1 MNYKVT
7 YHFGGKTQS
16 TILSA
21 DTPEEAQK
29 TILSQNNFRTI
40 TKVSETDEPV
50 YGRKSEPEYTSQ
62 SILET
67 SETDEPV
74 YGRKSEPEYTSQSI
88 LETSETD
95 PERTPQYVTQPTV
108 VDLSASTIE
117 KIADAI
123 VLKQATQNRHKPKQ
137 GISINEIDL
146 TIGDW
151 FVIILKASIAAIPVY
166 LILFL
171 VTAALTTGVLGITW

>member
-67 SETDEPV
+67 SETD
-74 YGRKSEPEYTSQSI
+74 
-88 LETSETD
+88 

-117 KIADAI
+117 KLADAI

>member
-50 YGRKSEPEYTSQ
+50 YGRKTDPEYTSP
-62 SILET
+62 SIPET
-67 SETDEPV
+67 SETDH
-74 YGRKSEPEYTSQSI
+74 EYNSQP
-88 LETSETD
+88 T
-95 PERTPQYVTQPTV
+95 TQPTV
-108 VDLSASTIE
+108 VHLSASSIE
-117 KIADAI
+117 KLADAI
-123 VLKQATQNRHKPKQ
+123 ASKQTTQNRHKPKQ

-151 FVIILKASIAAIPVY
+151 FVIILNSTVAAIPVF
-166 LILFL
+166 LILGLITTFL
-171 VTAALTTGVLGITW
+171 SYIIFG

>member
-40 TKVSETDEPV
+40 TKV
-50 YGRKSEPEYTSQ
+50 
-62 SILET
+62 